1 MDNIGNP
8 NPKDGAGNSAQ
19 QTPSG
24 GGQTGQSNDFDPIMA
39 DIDAAFGDVLDPSSS
54 GGTANGMDFMGG
66 NIDGK
71 SGQQQAQDETVGM
84 NAQEL
89 AAFFQSKYDKAQ
101 AELSRVKPEYERY
114 KSVADF
120 VNQVYEDPVVKQ
132 AFLAEVA
139 PDVFKPAD
147 PYDALQEQLKKEFG
161 EDFTP
166 DDDEA
171 SKPLSKTWRYYKRV
185 DELYSDITSKRNSA
199 VPKTLKELRE
209 SRKAQQEAQAREAE
223 AEKADIMREL
233 NWTESDWQDL
243 LGWVPQLKTKHLAKW
258 RQGMRR
264 KSKGNSAPNL
274 VNQFGGH
281 SVNNKP
287 GVISELDKFFG

>member
-1 MDNIGNP
+1 MNDIANP
-8 NPKDGAGNSAQ
+8 NPNNGAGNGAQ

-24 GGQTGQSNDFDPIMA
+24 GGQTDRSNDFDPIMA
-39 DIDAAFGDVLDPSSS
+39 DIDAAFGDVLDPSSLEGS
-54 GGTANGMDFMGG
+54 ADGMGLDGG
-66 NIDGK
+66 NINKG

-84 NAQEL
+84 SAQEL
-89 AAFFQSKYDKAQ
+89 AAFFQSKYDKAN
-101 AELSRVKPEYERY
+101 AELSRVKPEYEKY

-132 AFLAEVA
+132 AFLSEVA

-185 DELYSDITSKRNSA
+185 DELYSDITSKRNSM

-209 SRKAQQEAQAREAE
+209 ARKAEQLAKAREAE
-223 AEKADIMREL
+223 EEKAEIMREL

-243 LGWVPQLKTKHLAKW
+243 LSWVPQLKTKHLAKW
-258 RQGMRR
+258 RQGMRK
-264 KSKGNSAPNL
+264 KSKGGSAPNL